1 MKKIILTLTS
11 VSIAILLN
19 ACGGGGGG
27 GGGGSSS
34 SDKNTPPSGLVKE
47 SSISNTSAINPPSLS
62 GTKENIPTSKIS
74 N

>member
-19 ACGGGGGG
+19 ACGGGG